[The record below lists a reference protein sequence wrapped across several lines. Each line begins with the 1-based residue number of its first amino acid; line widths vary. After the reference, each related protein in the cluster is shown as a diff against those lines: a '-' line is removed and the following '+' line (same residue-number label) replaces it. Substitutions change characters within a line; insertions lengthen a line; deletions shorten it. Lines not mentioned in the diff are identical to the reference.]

1 MKSLRFR
8 VELQEILPT
17 IWREIEVPSSC
28 SFWDLHVAIQD
39 VMGWLDYHLHAFRV
53 EDPNTSEVVE
63 IGIPHEELFEDSVQ
77 ALAGWETPV
86 LSYLNEPGQL
96 ASYEYDFGDSWNHQ
110 ILLQEIVPRE
120 KGARYP
126 RCVGGERACPPEDCG
141 GIWGYEALLEV
152 INDPAHEEHEEMLEW
167 LGGQFDPERFD
178 SATVKFDDPKK
189 RWKIAFEGGD

>member
-1 MKSLRFR
+1 
-8 VELQEILPT
+8 
-17 IWREIEVPSSC
+17 
-28 SFWDLHVAIQD
+28 
-39 VMGWLDYHLHAFRV
+39 MGWLDYHLHAFRV